1 MQDLSFAL
9 EVEVWAGL
17 VARLG
22 GAEALELSAREHGAL
37 LRKRGV
43 KSAED
48 LLRLLL
54 AYGPGGRSLRVTA
67 AEAAARGMSDISDVA
82 WMKRFGQCGAWL
94 TALCARLLAGADRPS
109 AAGADAPAVRL
120 VDGSRIAG
128 PGDSCWRLHLCW
140 DASRR
145 RIAQMKV
152 TTLAE
157 GERLDV
163 LAPQAGEIRLGDC
176 GFPQPNGLRTTR
188 DAGADVL
195 VRLTWNSL
203 RLLDAADRP
212 LDWTALFA
220 RCKTA
225 GGLDI
230 TVSVVKPRG
239 RSEPLPLRLVI
250 LPKPA
255 EVVERACRR
264 ARRAAAKEQ
273 RAVDPR
279 SLASA
284 EHMILLTSLSVEA
297 FPPDRLYDL
306 YRVRWQIELAF
317 KRLKSILRLDR
328 LPAKSPGL
336 AQAWIAAHLL
346 IALLVED
353 TAAELAE
360 SFP

>member
-1 MQDLSFAL
+1 M
-9 EVEVWAGL
+9 
-17 VARLG
+17 
-22 GAEALELSAREHGAL
+22 
-37 LRKRGV
+37 
-43 KSAED
+43 
-48 LLRLLL
+48 
-54 AYGPGGRSLRVTA
+54 
-67 AEAAARGMSDISDVA
+67 
-82 WMKRFGQCGAWL
+82 
-94 TALCARLLAGADRPS
+94 
-109 AAGADAPAVRL
+109 
-120 VDGSRIAG
+120 
-128 PGDSCWRLHLCW
+128 
-140 DASRR
+140 
-145 RIAQMKV
+145 
-152 TTLAE
+152 
-157 GERLDV
+157 
-163 LAPQAGEIRLGDC
+163 
-176 GFPQPNGLRTTR
+176 
-188 DAGADVL
+188 L